1 MGWGRMRA
9 SICCDGSNAFVT
21 NGRKAHTRL
30 TTRITT
36 KLTGSLS
43 MGLQFDATEMYRS
56 AFFGRPA
63 ATE

>member
-1 MGWGRMRA
+1 MRA
-9 SICCDGSNAFVT
+9 SICCDGSNAFDS

-30 TTRITT
+30 TITT

-43 MGLQFDATEMYRS
+43 MDLQFDATEMYRS